1 MKYYFLFLAFCTC
14 FANNVQA
21 QSVRSASV
29 VNNPVKDIIVKSY
42 EDSLAIYYNR
52 IYNTPASA
60 VSRIDSMQYSPVL
73 LRPYQGFRLFSPL
86 TYYQD
91 IISGRLGPDDKTEMQ
106 ASTPADTSIISRMLN
121 DAIVNVYLKRP
132 DLVLV
137 SDAKLHAI
145 APNKSVN
152 PIIIKSDVGVK
163 QNIPQTPIEQEQQA
177 VNVVVVKPNFWN
189 FKGDYYLQ
197 FLQNYV
203 SGNWYKGGERNYSMV
218 GSAVLQANYNNK
230 QKVKWENRLELKL
243 GFVTSKSDSLHNL
256 KTSEDLIRY
265 TGKLGLQATKRWYYT
280 IQLVAYTQFLQGY
293 RNNNTQVFSDFMSP
307 FNANLSLGM
316 DYNVSAWKK
325 RLTGSV
331 HLAPLA
337 YNFRYVDRLALA
349 TRYGLEA
356 DSHTL
361 HDFGSEFT
369 VDLMWK
375 MSEMMSWQTRLYGY
389 TTYRRSEIEW
399 ENTITFKFNKYI
411 SSKFFIYPRFDDGTG
426 RDAHH
431 GYWQFR
437 EFASIGFSY
446 NF

>member
-1 MKYYFLFLAFCTC
+1 M
-14 FANNVQA
+14 
-21 QSVRSASV
+21 
-29 VNNPVKDIIVKSY
+29 
-42 EDSLAIYYNR
+42 
-52 IYNTPASA
+52 
-60 VSRIDSMQYSPVL
+60 
-73 LRPYQGFRLFSPL
+73 
-86 TYYQD
+86 
-91 IISGRLGPDDKTEMQ
+91 
-106 ASTPADTSIISRMLN
+106 
-121 DAIVNVYLKRP
+121 
-132 DLVLV
+132 
-137 SDAKLHAI
+137 
-145 APNKSVN
+145 
-152 PIIIKSDVGVK
+152 
-163 QNIPQTPIEQEQQA
+163 
-177 VNVVVVKPNFWN
+177 
-189 FKGDYYLQ
+189 
-197 FLQNYV
+197 
-203 SGNWYKGGERNYSMV
+203 
-218 GSAVLQANYNNK
+218 
-230 QKVKWENRLELKL
+230 KWENRLELKL